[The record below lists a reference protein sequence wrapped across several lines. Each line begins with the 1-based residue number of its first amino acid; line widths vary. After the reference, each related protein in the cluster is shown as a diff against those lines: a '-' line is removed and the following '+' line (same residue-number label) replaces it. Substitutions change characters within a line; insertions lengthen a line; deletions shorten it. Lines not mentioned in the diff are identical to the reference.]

1 MAEVAFKL
9 VMLHCSPAGV
19 RSYFRRF
26 KPLNLD
32 KTVIF
37 NIVIISCISGKPTTN
52 LALVIALPIIAAI
65 ALLIF
70 IVAVYARF
78 CRKRRGE
85 FDPRKDLVHLG
96 EVRSVC

>member
-1 MAEVAFKL
+1 M
-9 VMLHCSPAGV
+9 
-19 RSYFRRF
+19 
-26 KPLNLD
+26 NLD
-32 KTVIF
+32 KTFIF
-37 NIVIISCISGKPTTN
+37 NIVIISCISEKPTTN

-65 ALLIF
+65 ALLIL

-85 FDPRKDLVHLG
+85 FDPRKELMHLG